1 MVEVIAFVDACESE
15 TCSPRGRF
23 GAADMC
29 RQVLMNL
36 ECYLLVRYLLVRLG
50 AQRSATVS
58 ICFT

>member
-1 MVEVIAFVDACESE
+1 MVEVIAFVDARASE

-29 RQVLMNL
+29 RQVLMKL
-36 ECYLLVRYLLVRLG
+36 DRYLVVCYLVVRLG